1 MPRRDVVA
9 PAVKVFITGASSGL
23 GAALAAHYAA
33 RGAVLGLVARRADR
47 LAATA
52 AGFEPPASVYAVDVA
67 DRDGLAAAAADF
79 ISRHGT
85 PDVVIANAGISA
97 GTHGGD
103 PADLAVLE
111 RILQTN
117 VTGLAATLA
126 PFVEPM
132 RTRGSGTL
140 VGIASVAGFRGLPGS
155 GAYSASKAAAIA
167 WLEALRVE
175 LHGSGVRVVTV
186 CPGYI
191 ETPMT
196 AVNRFPM
203 PFLISAE
210 HAARRVARA
219 IERGDALTVLPW
231 QMGLAF
237 LFLRRAPAWLFDRLF
252 ARAPRKPRG
261 PTG

>member
-1 MPRRDVVA
+1 LR
-9 PAVKVFITGASSGL
+9 VFITGASSGL

-33 RGAVLGLVARRADR
+33 RGAVLGLVARRADK
-47 LAATA
+47 LAAIA
-52 AGFEPPASVYAVDVA
+52 AALGTPVSVYAVDVA
-67 DRDGLAAAAADF
+67 DRDALAAAAADF
-79 ISRHGT
+79 ASRHGT
-85 PDVVIANAGISA
+85 PDVVIANAGVSA
-97 GTHGGD
+97 GTQGGN
-103 PADLAVLE
+103 AGDLAVLDQLL
-111 RILQTN
+111 RTN

-132 RTRGSGTL
+132 RTRGSGSL

-175 LHGSGVRVVTV
+175 LHGSGVRIVTV

-203 PFLISAE
+203 PFLLSAE
-210 HAARRVARA
+210 NAARITARA
-219 IERGDALTVLPW
+219 IERGEALVVLPW
-231 QMGLAF
+231 QMRLVF
-237 LFLRRAPAWLFDRLF
+237 LFLRRAPNWLYDRLF
-252 ARAPRKPRG
+252 ARAPRKPHG

>member
-1 MPRRDVVA
+1 MR
-9 PAVKVFITGASSGL
+9 VFITGASSGL

-33 RGAVLGLVARRADR
+33 RGAVLGLVARRADK
-47 LAATA
+47 LAAIA
-52 AGFEPPASVYAVDVA
+52 AALGTPVSVYAVDVA
-67 DRDGLAAAAADF
+67 DRDALAAAAADF
-79 ISRHGT
+79 ASRHGT
-85 PDVVIANAGISA
+85 PDIVIANAGISP
-97 GTHGGD
+97 GTQGGD
-103 PADLAVLE
+103 PADVAVLE
-111 RILQTN
+111 RVLRTN
-117 VTGLAATLA
+117 VSGLAATLA

-132 RTRGSGTL
+132 RTRASGTL
-140 VGIASVAGFRGLPGS
+140 AGIASVAGFRGLPGS

-210 HAARRVARA
+210 DAAKRVARA
-219 IERGDALTVLPW
+219 IERGDAFTVLPW
-231 QMGLAF
+231 QMRLVF
-237 LFLRRAPAWLFDRLF
+237 LFLRCAPAWLFDRLF
-252 ARAPRKPRG
+252 ARAPRKPHG

>member
-1 MPRRDVVA
+1 MLSSQL
-9 PAVKVFITGASSGL
+9 KVFITGASSGL

-33 RGAVLGLVARRADR
+33 RGAVLGLAARRADK
-47 LAATA
+47 LAEVAGALAT
-52 AGFEPPASVYAVDVA
+52 SVNVYAIDVA
-67 DRDGLAAAAADF
+67 DREALAVAIADF
-79 ISRHGT
+79 VSRHGT
-85 PDVVIANAGISA
+85 PDIIIANAGIST
-97 GTHGGD
+97 GTHGGS
-103 PADLAVLE
+103 AGDLAVLE

-117 VTGLAATLA
+117 VTGLAATLV

-132 RTRGSGTL
+132 RARGSGTL
-140 VGIASVAGFRGLPGS
+140 VGIASVAGFRGIPGS

-191 ETPMT
+191 ATPMT

-210 HAARRVARA
+210 DAARRTARA
-219 IERGDALTVLPW
+219 IERGSALVVLPW
-231 QMGLAF
+231 QMRLVF
-237 LFLRRAPAWLFDRLF
+237 LFLRRAPNWLYDRLF
-252 ARAPRKPRG
+252 ARAPRKPRA
-261 PTG
+261 PS